1 MKLLLRLANSLL
13 LWIIMMVVLV
23 LIILLPRDMEVKRV
37 DVKDYMSYHF
47 TWSGYKENIKQYLT
61 DVKENK
67 SLGTSVDQQP
77 VEYELAHYGKRSIAI
92 LVPALILSF
101 LVGIFKGVFDY
112 RRNRGLWK
120 FLGEGTT
127 WLGQSIP
134 DFFVIII
141 LELIISLTIRRMFP
155 QLQLYGVGHWYNIF
169 LPIIFLSMY
178 PAAVIANYTTQAL
191 KEEDDQDYIRTAR
204 AKGLPE
210 SIILRKHVLRNC
222 WSKILIHFMP
232 IILTLL
238 SSMVL
243 VEYMTLY
250 RGMGTR
256 LMQAIKIKETIA
268 STDTILPIETPTV
281 IGFSLGFMVIL
292 LLAQWINQII
302 KHFLIP
308 VRKDEQS

>member
-1 MKLLLRLANSLL
+1 
-13 LWIIMMVVLV
+13 
-23 LIILLPRDMEVKRV
+23 MEVKRV

-47 TWSGYKENIKQYLT
+47 TWSGYKENIKQYLI

-67 SLGTSVDQQP
+67 SLGTAVDQQP
-77 VEYELAHYGKRSIAI
+77 VEYELVHYGKRSIAI
-92 LVPALILSF
+92 LIPALIVSF
-101 LVGIFKGVFDY
+101 LVGITKGVFDY
-112 RRNRGLWK
+112 RRNRGFWK
-120 FLGEGTT
+120 IIGEGTT

-155 QLQLYGVGHWYNIF
+155 QLQLYGVAHWYNIF

-191 KEEDDQDYIRTAR
+191 KEDDEQDYIRTAR

-210 SIILRKHVLRNC
+210 SIILWKHVLRNC

-256 LMQAIKIKETIA
+256 LMQAIKIKDTIA

-308 VRKDEQS
+308 IRKEEQT

>member
-1 MKLLLRLANSLL
+1 MKLLLRLATSLL
-13 LWIIMMVVLV
+13 LWIIMMVILV
-23 LIILLPRDMEVKRV
+23 LIILLPRDMEVKRIG
-37 DVKDYMSYHF
+37 VKDHMSYHF
-47 TWSGYKENIKQYLT
+47 TWSGYKENIQQYLA

-67 SLGTSVDQQP
+67 TLGTSVAHQP
-77 VEYELAHYGKRSIAI
+77 VEWELAHYGKRSIAI
-92 LVPALILSF
+92 LVPALIISF
-101 LVGIFKGVFDY
+101 LIGILKGVFDY

-120 FLGEGTT
+120 VLGEGTT

-134 DFFVIII
+134 DFFIIII
-141 LELIISLTIRRMFP
+141 LELIISLTIHRMFP
-155 QLQLYGVGHWYNIF
+155 HLQLYGIEHWYNIF
-169 LPIIFLSMY
+169 LPILFLSMY

-210 SIILRKHVLRNC
+210 TIILWKHVLRNC

-238 SSMVL
+238 SSMVI

-256 LMQAIKIKETIA
+256 LMEAIKIKDTIA

-281 IGFSLGFMVIL
+281 IGFSLEFMIIL
-292 LLAQWINQII
+292 LLAQWVSQVI

-308 VRKDEQS
+308 VRKDEHT